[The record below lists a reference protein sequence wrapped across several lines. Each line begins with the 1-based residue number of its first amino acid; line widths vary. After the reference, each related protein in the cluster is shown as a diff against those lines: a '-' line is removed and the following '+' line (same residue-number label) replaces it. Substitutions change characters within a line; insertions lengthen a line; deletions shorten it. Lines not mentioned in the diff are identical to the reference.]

1 MSRSVYICLFGLL
14 LSSCGNITKTS
25 SKKNKFAG
33 SLSELNLKLDV
44 EKRTLS
50 NGMKV
55 LISENH
61 KLPIFSLYTYY
72 DVGGRYEY
80 EGTTGSTHF
89 LEHML
94 FKKTKNNPAGT
105 FSKFIESNGGNSNAY
120 TTFDNTVYY
129 ENVPSYT
136 IEKIINLEAERMANL
151 ELEPEA
157 FEKERKVVLEERK
170 MRYENS
176 PRGQIYQSMM
186 KTMFKGTPYGG
197 SVIGEEKDVQNLSR
211 EKMMDF
217 YKDFYA
223 PNNAIMVI
231 VGDVKADAVVD
242 YLEAKLGKIPANENL
257 DALKK
262 KLDRKERY
270 ISKAKLPVVKKVHGQ
285 SATPMFTLSF
295 PSIGVGTEDGYALDF
310 LSSILGTG
318 TSSYLTQTFVM
329 NRKPKLTSIYA
340 ANYTLKNSG
349 VFFIQGQLLDKVSLT
364 KFRRSLM
371 KSLKKAC
378 HIAVTPRNVQKT
390 KNILLV
396 GYYSG
401 IQTNAGLASFLGS
414 NEFFYGDYKKYEE
427 ELAIYNSM
435 TVEKVKAAC
444 NKYLNPKK
452 SAFISVWKK
461 HSKKHRK

>member
-1 MSRSVYICLFGLL
+1 MSRSVYGMILSLL
-14 LSSCGNITKTS
+14 LVSCTNMIETK
-25 SKKNKFAG
+25 KNENKFAG
-33 SLSELNLKLDV
+33 SLSELNLNLEV
-44 EKRTLS
+44 TKRTLS

-80 EGTTGSTHF
+80 PGTTGSTHF

-136 IEKIINLEAERMANL
+136 IEEIIKLEAERMENL

-157 FEKERKVVLEERK
+157 FEKERQVVLEERK

-176 PRGQIYQSMM
+176 PRGQIFQAMM
-186 KTMFKGTPYGG
+186 KTIFEGTPYGG
-197 SVIGEEKDVQNLSR
+197 SVIGDAKDVKNLSR
-211 EKMMDF
+211 EKMMEF

-231 VGDVKADAVVD
+231 VGDVDTNAVIA
-242 YLEAKLGKIPANENL
+242 YLEDQIGKIKANDKL
-257 DALKK
+257 DALKA
-262 KLDRKERY
+262 KLDQKSRY
-270 ISKAKLPVVKKVHGQ
+270 ISKAKLPVVKKIHGQ
-285 SATPMFTLSF
+285 SATPMFTLSY
-295 PSIGVGTEDGYALDF
+295 PAPGIGTEEGYALDF
-310 LSSILGTG
+310 LASILGTG
-318 TSSYLTQTFVM
+318 ASSYLTQTFVT
-329 NRKPKLTSIYA
+329 NRRPKLESIYA

-349 VFFIQGQLLDKVSLT
+349 VFFIQGQLLDKVNLN

-371 KSLKKAC
+371 KSISKSC
-378 HIAVTPRNVQKT
+378 HQAVTERNVQKT

-396 GYYSG
+396 NYYSN
-401 IQTNAGLASFLGS
+401 IQTNAGLGSFLGS

-435 TVEKVKAAC
+435 DVEKVRAVC
-444 NKYLNPKK
+444 QKYLSPKK
-452 SAFISVWKK
+452 AAFISVWKK
-461 HSKKHRK
+461 HRK

>member
-1 MSRSVYICLFGLL
+1 MALL
-14 LSSCGNITKTS
+14 LTSCGNMVKTKPND
-25 SKKNKFAG
+25 NKFAG

-44 EKRTLS
+44 KKRTLS

-61 KLPIFSLYTYY
+61 KLPIFSIYTYY

-80 EGTTGSTHF
+80 PGTTGSTHF

-136 IEKIINLEAERMANL
+136 IEEIINLEAERMANL
-151 ELEPEA
+151 ELVPEA
-157 FEKERKVVLEERK
+157 FEKERQVVLEERK

-176 PRGQIYQSMM
+176 PRGLIYQTMM

-197 SVIGEEKDVQNLSR
+197 SVIGDAKDVKNLSR
-211 EKMMDF
+211 EKMMEF

-223 PNNAIMVI
+223 PNNAIMII
-231 VGDVKADAVVD
+231 VGDVKAEAVFD
-242 YLEAKLGKIPANENL
+242 YLEAKIGKIPANKEL
-257 DALKK
+257 DALKA
-262 KLDRKERY
+262 KLDHKDRY
-270 ISKAKLPVVKKVHGQ
+270 NSKAKLPVVRKVHGQ

-295 PSIGVGTEDGYALDF
+295 PAPGVGTEDGYALDF

-318 TSSYLTQTFVM
+318 ASSFLNQTFVT
-329 NRKPKLTSIYA
+329 NRRPKLQSIYA

-349 VFFIQGQLLDKVSLT
+349 VFFLQGQLLDKVNIN

-371 KSLKKAC
+371 KSLKKSC
-378 HIAVTPRNVQKT
+378 YEAVTERNVQKT

-396 GYYSG
+396 NYYSN

-435 TVEKVKAAC
+435 NVKKVRAVC
-444 NKYLNPKK
+444 EKYLNPKK
-452 SAFISVWKK
+452 SAFVSVWKK
-461 HSKKHRK
+461 HKKRK

>member
-1 MSRSVYICLFGLL
+1 MSRSVYIGILALFLA
-14 LSSCGNITKTS
+14 SCSNMVETKQNKS
-25 SKKNKFAG
+25 KFAG
-33 SLSELNLKLDV
+33 SLSELNLNLEVK
-44 EKRTLS
+44 KRTLS

-80 EGTTGSTHF
+80 PGTTGSTHF

-136 IEKIINLEAERMANL
+136 IEEIINLEAERMENL
-151 ELEPEA
+151 ELEPAA

-176 PRGQIYQSMM
+176 PRGQIYQAMM
-186 KTMFKGTPYGG
+186 KTIFKGTPYGG
-197 SVIGEEKDVQNLSR
+197 SVIGDEKDVKLLSR
-211 EKMMDF
+211 DKMMEF
-217 YKDFYA
+217 YHDFYA

-231 VGDVKADAVVD
+231 AGDVNAEAVFD
-242 YLEAKLGKIPANENL
+242 FLEEKIGKIKANDKL
-257 DALKK
+257 DALKA
-262 KLDRKERY
+262 KLDRKDRY
-270 ISKAKLPVVKKVHGQ
+270 TLKAKLPVVKKIHGQ

-295 PSIGVGTEDGYALDF
+295 PAPGVGSEDGYALDF

-318 TSSYLTQTFVM
+318 TSSYLTQTFVT
-329 NRKPKLTSIYA
+329 NRKPRLESIYA

-349 VFFIQGQLLDKVSLT
+349 VFFIQGQLLDKVGI
-364 KFRRSLM
+364 KRFRRELM
-371 KSLKKAC
+371 KSLKRAC
-378 HIAVTPRNVQKT
+378 HTAVTERNVQKT

-396 GYYSG
+396 SYYNN

-414 NEFFYGDYKKYEE
+414 NEFFYGDYMKYQD

-435 TVEKVKAAC
+435 NVEKVRSVC
-444 NKYLNPKK
+444 EKYLNPKK
-452 SAFISVWKK
+452 SAFLSVWKK
-461 HSKKHRK
+461 HRK